1 MRVISTLVMVIIGI
15 GLVAGLF
22 SVGVPATLGVA
33 VLLIIVVGGFVAGT
47 NASDPKIAVNGEILE
62 ILQGYTD
69 AGSRVLWGIKAGTAC
84 WDEYHQVKAAE
95 EKFRQVIEI
104 DPHDDRCIYRYKQ

>member
-1 MRVISTLVMVIIGI
+1 MAVMRFAIFGIIGI

-22 SVGVPATLGVA
+22 SVGVPATFGVF
-33 VLLIIVVGGFVAGT
+33 VLIVFVFGGIVT
-47 NASDPKIAVNGEILE
+47 SNNAHDPKIAVNGEILQ

-69 AGSRVLWGIKAGTAC
+69 AGARVLWGIKAGTAC

-95 EKFRQVIEI
+95 ENFREVIEI
-104 DPHDDRCIYRYKQ
+104 DPNDDRCIYRYRQ